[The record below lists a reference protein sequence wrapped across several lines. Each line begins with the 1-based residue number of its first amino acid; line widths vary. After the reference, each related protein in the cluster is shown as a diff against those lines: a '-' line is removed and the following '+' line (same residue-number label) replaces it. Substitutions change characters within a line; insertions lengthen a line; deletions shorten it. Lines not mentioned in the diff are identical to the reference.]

1 MQLKTNVWVNKITSL
16 SEARYCAG
24 MGVQFLGF
32 QPTIVDLKTYQDIT
46 GWVLGPAFFLDISE
60 GDKVPANLGDYASD
74 YVLLRED
81 QIPQL
86 PSFIDSKLL
95 IKRVL
100 TDQASAELPPDVE
113 FILAE
118 SWATEALQTNASN
131 LIATVTNSHQLASL
145 LSLPLAGILLQ
156 GSTEDKPGLMEYD
169 HLSEVLEMLE
179 TED

>member
-32 QPTIVDLKTYQDIT
+32 QPTVVDLKTYQDII

-60 GDKVPANLGDYASD
+60 VETIPSNLGEYACDYL
-74 YVLLRED
+74 LLRDD
-81 QIPQL
+81 QTDQL
-86 PSFIDSKLL
+86 PSSIDSKLL
-95 IKRVL
+95 IKRAL
-100 TDQASAELPPDVE
+100 THTRFGELPAKAE
-113 FILAE
+113 FILIE
-118 SWATEALQTNASN
+118 NWTVDSLRVSASN
-131 LIATVTNSHQLASL
+131 SIATVTDSSQLASL
-145 LSLPLAGILLQ
+145 LTIPIAGILLQ

-179 TED
+179 AED